1 MSAPTKT
8 DLQDEIARQE
18 QELANL
24 RAALA
29 EEQAARRRAEVQRDR
44 FFSLSAEMLCVTDL
58 DGHLLEAS
66 PAFEK
71 TLGQPRQRLLKQP
84 FMNFIH
90 PEDKAL
96 ARTEMQNLG
105 AGLPAVGLD
114 LRWRT
119 SDGAYK
125 WLAWTA
131 VPAPDEGLVYAIA
144 RDTSERRRLEEELT
158 EERHLLYA
166 LIDSLPERIYVKDA
180 EGHYLLSNLAHR
192 RFLNLPSP
200 EAVQG
205 KTVFD
210 FFPKSLAA
218 KYYVDDQLVILEG
231 QTLVNREEPIA
242 GNDGA
247 IRWTSTTKVLLRD
260 RRGRVAGLICSSR
273 DITDK
278 ERLQTLEHA
287 RENVPPADEDG
298 VEEAPK
304 PVPAPGANAPSSD
317 APPDAPHMA

>member
-1 MSAPTKT
+1 MSAPTKI
-8 DLQDEIARQE
+8 DLQDEITRQE
-18 QELANL
+18 QEIESL
-24 RAALA
+24 RAALK
-29 EEQAARRRAEVQRDR
+29 EEAAARRRAEVQRDR

-58 DGHLLEAS
+58 DGHLIEAS

-71 TLGQPRQRLLKQP
+71 TLGQSRQRLLKQP

-90 PEDKAL
+90 PEDKAH
-96 ARTEMQNLG
+96 ARTEMQNLA

-119 SDGAYK
+119 ADGGYK

-131 VPAPDEGLVYAIA
+131 VPAPEEGLVYAIA
-144 RDTSERRRLEEELT
+144 RDTSERRRLEEELS

-192 RFLNLPSP
+192 RFLDLPSP

-242 GNDGA
+242 GQDGEL
-247 IRWTSTTKVLLRD
+247 RWTSTTKVLLRD

-278 ERLQTLEHA
+278 ERLQELKNA
-287 RENVPPADEDG
+287 RN
-298 VEEAPK
+298 
-304 PVPAPGANAPSSD
+304 GANSSD
-317 APPDAPHMA
+317 ETEAAEAAPLISRTDSDESSPDEPEAQSPTD